1 MDNEKDLS
9 AREAKKAYMRA
20 WRAANKEKVKATQE
34 RYWKKVAQKMN
45 MEESEI
51 KNDTIAIGI
60 RKIKI
65 KEMITCEIITKRKN
79 KILKVTEKR

>member
-1 MDNEKDLS
+1 MNNNEDLS
-9 AREAKKAYMRA
+9 AREAKKAYMRT

-51 KNDTIAIGI
+51 KNDYN
-60 RKIKI
+60 RNWYQ
-65 KEMITCEIITKRKN
+65 KN
-79 KILKVTEKR
+79 KDKRNDYMRDYHQKKKQTSQGN

>member
-1 MDNEKDLS
+1 MDNKKDLS

-34 RYWKKVAQKMN
+34 RYWKKVKLRM
-45 MEESEI
+45 I
-51 KNDTIAIGI
+51 TIAIGI

-79 KILKVTEKR
+79 KILKVTERR

>member
-1 MDNEKDLS
+1 MNNKEDLS

-45 MEESEI
+45 KEESEI
-51 KNDTIAIGI
+51 KNDYN
-60 RKIKI
+60 RNWYQ
-65 KEMITCEIITKRKN
+65 KN
-79 KILKVTEKR
+79 KDKRNDYMRDYHQKKKQTSQSN

>member
-1 MDNEKDLS
+1 MDTTNDVT

-45 MEESEI
+45 TEESEI
-51 KNDTIAIGI
+51 KNDYN
-60 RKIKI
+60 RNWYQ
-65 KEMITCEIITKRKN
+65 KN
-79 KILKVTEKR
+79 KSKRNDYMREYYQKKKQNFQSNWK